1 MRSPEHHTKSPKE
14 SQYGKAPNWHNPK
27 WPPNFNNLLYIGSFK
42 WPILV
47 IQNIWKGVFG
57 HKKAFGM
64 VQSLIRRMAN

>member
-14 SQYGKAPNWHNPK
+14 SQYGKAPNLHNPK

-47 IQNIWKGVFG
+47 IQKSGKVF
-57 HKKAFGM
+57 
-64 VQSLIRRMAN
+64 LDTRRHLEWYKV